1 MVKTFTHYNNDNYNE
16 FFGNYS
22 FPLSDFQKASIESIV
37 TGNHCLVT
45 AHTGSGK
52 CLKIDTEIVMF
63 DGSIKKVQDVKVGDK
78 LMGDDSTERNVL
90 GLARGIE
97 PMYEIKLSDGDSFT
111 CNESHILC
119 LKYNVKPSIRNNK
132 NSNRFEVNWFDNK
145 EIKMKSK
152 SFNYKNNDKERCFNE
167 ANILLEEKL
176 LKQESDFNISV
187 KDFLTLSKYL
197 QRNSLSYKV
206 GIEFNER
213 NIQLDPYILGLWL
226 GDGHSSSARITNQDA
241 TILKYLNENLIKY
254 DCFLKFIS
262 NYEYSFHTLKEYTR
276 NGRKNNITTI
286 LQNYNLLN
294 NKHIPDDYKINSRE
308 NRLKLLAGLI
318 DSDGYYQCKNYEISQ
333 KNNSLAKDI
342 VYLAKSL
349 GFACTCKKVIK
360 SCMYKNVKREGEY
373 NRITIFGDGLTDI
386 PVLCKRKKCEEERII
401 KKSALEYFFKIEAKG
416 IDNYYGFELDGN
428 HKFILG
434 NFIVTHNTLP
444 AEFAIEYF
452 KKQGKKVIYTG
463 PIKALCNQKLYDF
476 RKKFPNISFG
486 ILTGDIKDNP
496 EADVLIMTTEIL
508 RNTLFNKEIISKEKA
523 TIQNP
528 LLSFE
533 MDFDSELGAV
543 VFDEIHYISDEDRG
557 SVWEQSIILLP
568 DHIQLIMLSATI
580 QKPELFAKWIEDVKN
595 CNNNDKQV
603 YLCSTY
609 ERVVPLIHYNWLSC
623 LNQTKKKYIK
633 LDENFKYYINKP
645 LTLSRSDGN
654 PFLEDSFRNL
664 IKYQKMIEN
673 ENFIKRQYVLNDIVK
688 YLLNN
693 DMLPALCFIF
703 SRKNVQ
709 IAAKE
714 INFSLFAPEDK
725 TPSIIENECKQILIK
740 KLPNYKEYLKLP
752 EYIELIDLLKK
763 GIAIHHAGIMP
774 ILREIVELLF
784 EKNYIKLLFATETFA
799 VGINMPTKTVIFT
812 SLYKFDNNGQREL
825 YSHEYTQ
832 MAGRAGRRG
841 LDKIGHVIHCNNL
854 FKMDQI
860 NYKKILTGGAKLLSS
875 KFKISFNLILNIIYS
890 NNWREDFNKEEFK
903 AFIEKSMISENLAKE
918 QSYYLSVEKDI
929 QQQIDQFKTII
940 DNLKTPE
947 SIILEYKK
955 LKSQTNLRNN
965 QKKKIHKQIQDI
977 ENQYNLENDLKQY
990 NVYEALIE
998 EQKKNI
1004 GLTNSVKNY
1013 IDDNIQ
1019 NILDHL
1025 ISKQFIDN
1033 NLKIL
1038 HKGIFASQIQ
1048 EVHSLVMG
1056 EIYTFSNGFESF
1068 NSNDLI
1074 LIFSCFTNINID
1086 DDYKILA
1093 CPQINLFDIT
1103 KFIKETNE
1111 YYEFIQSKNFIP
1123 NDSEIMFHMDLI
1135 DILPDWINSQDEND
1149 CLIVLEK
1156 IKNEKYIFLGDFV
1169 KAILKINTIALELEK
1184 ISDLL
1189 NNLELKQ
1196 KLQEIPNKILKFVAT
1211 NQSLYI

>member
-1 MVKTFTHYNNDNYNE
+1 MVQTFTHYNNDNYNDFFSE
-16 FFGNYS
+16 FN
-22 FPLSDFQKASIESIV
+22 FPLSDFQKAAIESIV

-52 CLKIDTEIVMF
+52 CLKFDTELVLF

-119 LKYNVKPSIRNNK
+119 LKYNVKPRIINNK
-132 NSNRFEVNWFDNK
+132 NRNRFQVSWFDNK

-226 GDGHSSSARITNQDA
+226 GDGHSSAARITNQDA

-286 LQNYNLLN
+286 LRNYNLLN

-318 DSDGYYQCKNYEISQ
+318 DSDGYYYCKTYEISQ

-349 GFACTCKKVIK
+349 GFACKCKKVIK
-360 SCMYKNVKREGEY
+360 SCTYKNLKREGEY
-373 NRITIFGDGLTDI
+373 NKITIFGDGLTYI

-401 KKSALEYFFKIEAKG
+401 KKPALEYFFKIEAKG

-444 AEFAIEYF
+444 AEFAIKYF
-452 KKQGKKVIYTG
+452 KNKGKKVIYTG

-476 RKKFPNISFG
+476 RNKFPEISFG

-508 RNTLFNKEIISKEKA
+508 RNTLFNKQIIEKEDGNK
-523 TIQNP
+523 ISP

-533 MDFDSELGAV
+533 MDFQNELAAV
-543 VFDEIHYISDEDRG
+543 VFDEVHYISDDDRG
-557 SVWEQSIILLP
+557 SVWEQSLILLP
-568 DHIQLIMLSATI
+568 SHIQLIMLSATI
-580 QKPELFAKWIEDVKN
+580 DKPEIFAKWIEDLKYNENHKKN
-595 CNNNDKQV
+595 V

-609 ERVVPLIHYNWLSC
+609 TRVVPLIHYNWLSV
-623 LNQTKKKYIK
+623 LNQTKKKYNKI
-633 LDENFKYYINKP
+633 DENFKNYINQP
-645 LTLSRSDGN
+645 IVLSN
-654 PFLEDSFRNL
+654 QNNKFNEDNFRNL
-664 IKYQKMIEN
+664 LKYQKLIEQ
-673 ENFIKRQYVLNDIVK
+673 ENFIKRQYVLNDIIK
-688 YLLNN
+688 YLNNN

-703 SRKNVQ
+703 SRKNVE

-714 INFSLFAPEDK
+714 INFSLYQPEDK
-725 TPSIIENECKQILIK
+725 TPNIIENECKQILMR

-812 SLYKFDNNGQREL
+812 SLYKFDGNGQREL

-860 NYKKILTGGAKLLSS
+860 NYKKILTGGAKLLTS
-875 KFKISFNLILNIIYS
+875 KFKISFNLILNIIYQNNS
-890 NNWREDFNKEEFK
+890 NENFTLEEFK
-903 AFIEKSMISENLAKE
+903 NFISRSMISENLAKE
-918 QSYYLSVEKDI
+918 QSYYLAMEKEIEDKI
-929 QQQIDQFKTII
+929 NDYKLII
-940 DNLKTPE
+940 DNLKTPL
-947 SIILEYKK
+947 ITLQEYKK

-965 QKKKIHKQIQDI
+965 QKKKIQRQIQDI
-977 ENQYNLENDLKQY
+977 ENNYSIENDIKQFDI
-990 NVYEALIE
+990 YEQLIE

-1004 GLTNSVKNY
+1004 TYRNSVINY
-1013 IDDNIQ
+1013 IENNVQ
-1019 NILDHL
+1019 NIISHL
-1025 ISKQFIDN
+1025 SKNSFIDN
-1033 NLKIL
+1033 DFKIL
-1038 HKGIFASQIQ
+1038 EKGIIASQIQ
-1048 EVHSLVMG
+1048 EVHSLILS
-1056 EIYTFSNGFESF
+1056 ELYFRENGFKKYSSEE
-1068 NSNDLI
+1068 LI
-1074 LIFSCFTNINID
+1074 SIFSCFTIINVD
-1086 DDYKILA
+1086 EQYKYFT
-1093 CPQINLFDIT
+1093 CPIFNLLDIT
-1103 KFIKETNE
+1103 KNIKEISE
-1111 YYEFIQSKNFIP
+1111 YYEDIQSKNFIP
-1123 NDSEIMFHMDLI
+1123 NDSEIIFHFDLL
-1135 DILPDWINSQDEND
+1135 DILPDWIKAENENQ
-1149 CLIVLEK
+1149 CLILLEK
-1156 IKNEKYIFLGDFV
+1156 IKNEKNIFLGDFI
-1169 KAILKINTIALELEK
+1169 KAILKINTISLELEK
-1184 ISDLL
+1184 ICEIV
-1189 NNLELKQ
+1189 NNLELKE
-1196 KLQEIPNKILKFVAT
+1196 KLIKIPQLTLKFIAT

>member
-1 MVKTFTHYNNDNYNE
+1 MVKTFTHYNNHNYNE

-52 CLKIDTEIVMF
+52 
-63 DGSIKKVQDVKVGDK
+63 
-78 LMGDDSTERNVL
+78 
-90 GLARGIE
+90 
-97 PMYEIKLSDGDSFT
+97 
-111 CNESHILC
+111 
-119 LKYNVKPSIRNNK
+119 
-132 NSNRFEVNWFDNK
+132 
-145 EIKMKSK
+145 
-152 SFNYKNNDKERCFNE
+152 
-167 ANILLEEKL
+167 
-176 LKQESDFNISV
+176 
-187 KDFLTLSKYL
+187 
-197 QRNSLSYKV
+197 
-206 GIEFNER
+206 
-213 NIQLDPYILGLWL
+213 
-226 GDGHSSSARITNQDA
+226 
-241 TILKYLNENLIKY
+241 
-254 DCFLKFIS
+254 
-262 NYEYSFHTLKEYTR
+262 
-276 NGRKNNITTI
+276 
-286 LQNYNLLN
+286 
-294 NKHIPDDYKINSRE
+294 
-308 NRLKLLAGLI
+308 
-318 DSDGYYQCKNYEISQ
+318 
-333 KNNSLAKDI
+333 
-342 VYLAKSL
+342 
-349 GFACTCKKVIK
+349 
-360 SCMYKNVKREGEY
+360 
-373 NRITIFGDGLTDI
+373 
-386 PVLCKRKKCEEERII
+386 
-401 KKSALEYFFKIEAKG
+401 
-416 IDNYYGFELDGN
+416 
-428 HKFILG
+428 
-434 NFIVTHNTLP
+434 TLP

-508 RNTLFNKEIISKEKA
+508 RNTLFNKEIISKEKT

-623 LNQTKKKYIK
+623 LNQTKKKYVK

-918 QSYYLSVEKDI
+918 QSYYLSMEKDI

-965 QKKKIHKQIQDI
+965 QKKKVHKQIQDI

-1038 HKGIFASQIQ
+1038 HKGIIASQIQ

-1086 DDYKILA
+1086 DDYKILE

>member
-1 MVKTFTHYNNDNYNE
+1 MVLN
-16 FFGNYS
+16 
-22 FPLSDFQKASIESIV
+22 
-37 TGNHCLVT
+37 
-45 AHTGSGK
+45 
-52 CLKIDTEIVMF
+52 
-63 DGSIKKVQDVKVGDK
+63 
-78 LMGDDSTERNVL
+78 
-90 GLARGIE
+90 
-97 PMYEIKLSDGDSFT
+97 
-111 CNESHILC
+111 
-119 LKYNVKPSIRNNK
+119 
-132 NSNRFEVNWFDNK
+132 
-145 EIKMKSK
+145 
-152 SFNYKNNDKERCFNE
+152 
-167 ANILLEEKL
+167 
-176 LKQESDFNISV
+176 
-187 KDFLTLSKYL
+187 LT
-197 QRNSLSYKV
+197 V
-206 GIEFNER
+206 I
-213 NIQLDPYILGLWL
+213 I
-226 GDGHSSSARITNQDA
+226 
-241 TILKYLNENLIKY
+241 NL
-254 DCFLKFIS
+254 F
-262 NYEYSFHTLKEYTR
+262 
-276 NGRKNNITTI
+276 
-286 LQNYNLLN
+286 
-294 NKHIPDDYKINSRE
+294 
-308 NRLKLLAGLI
+308 
-318 DSDGYYQCKNYEISQ
+318 
-333 KNNSLAKDI
+333 
-342 VYLAKSL
+342 
-349 GFACTCKKVIK
+349 
-360 SCMYKNVKREGEY
+360 
-373 NRITIFGDGLTDI
+373 
-386 PVLCKRKKCEEERII
+386 
-401 KKSALEYFFKIEAKG
+401 
-416 IDNYYGFELDGN
+416 
-428 HKFILG
+428 
-434 NFIVTHNTLP
+434 
-444 AEFAIEYF
+444 FAIEYF
-452 KKQGKKVIYTG
+452 KKQSKKVIYTG

-476 RKKFPNISFG
+476 RRKFPHISFG

-508 RNTLFNKEIISKEKA
+508 RNTLFNKEIISKEKT

-533 MDFDSELGAV
+533 MDFDTELGAV

-595 CNNNDKQV
+595 CNNNHKQV

-633 LDENFKYYINKP
+633 VDENFKYYINKP

-688 YLLNN
+688 HLLNN

-714 INFSLFAPEDK
+714 INFSLFDPEDK

-918 QSYYLSVEKDI
+918 QNYYLSMEKDI

-965 QKKKIHKQIQDI
+965 QKKKVYKQIQDI
-977 ENQYNLENDLKQY
+977 ENQYKLDNDLKQF

-1013 IDDNIQ
+1013 IDNNIQ

-1038 HKGIFASQIQ
+1038 HKGIIASQIQ

-1135 DILPDWINSQDEND
+1135 DILPDWINSQDVND

-1189 NNLELKQ
+1189 NNLELKL

>member
-1 MVKTFTHYNNDNYNE
+1 MVQTFTHYNNDNYNDFFSE
-16 FFGNYS
+16 FN
-22 FPLSDFQKASIESIV
+22 FPLSDFQKAAIESIV

-45 AHTGSGK
+45 SHTGSGK

-286 LQNYNLLN
+286 LRNYNLLN

-401 KKSALEYFFKIEAKG
+401 KKPVLEYFFKIEAKG

-444 AEFAIEYF
+444 AEFAIKYF
-452 KKQGKKVIYTG
+452 KNKGKKVIYTG

-476 RKKFPNISFG
+476 RNKFPEISFG

-508 RNTLFNKEIISKEKA
+508 RNTLFNKQIIEKEDSNK
-523 TIQNP
+523 ISP

-533 MDFDSELGAV
+533 MDFQNELAAV
-543 VFDEIHYISDEDRG
+543 VFDEVHYISDDDRG
-557 SVWEQSIILLP
+557 SVWEQSLILLP
-568 DHIQLIMLSATI
+568 SHIQLIMLSATI
-580 QKPELFAKWIEDVKN
+580 DKPEIFAKWIEDLKYNENHKKN
-595 CNNNDKQV
+595 V

-609 ERVVPLIHYNWLSC
+609 TRVVPLIHYNWLSV
-623 LNQTKKKYIK
+623 LNQTKKKYNKI
-633 LDENFKYYINKP
+633 DENFKNYINQP
-645 LTLSRSDGN
+645 IVLSDQN
-654 PFLEDSFRNL
+654 NKFNEDNFRNL
-664 IKYQKMIEN
+664 IKYQKLIEQ
-673 ENFIKRQYVLNDIVK
+673 ENFIKRQYVLNDIIK
-688 YLLNN
+688 YLNNN

-703 SRKNVQ
+703 SRKNVE

-714 INFSLFAPEDK
+714 INFSLYQPEDK
-725 TPSIIENECKQILIK
+725 TPSIIENECKQILMR

-752 EYIELIDLLKK
+752 EYSELIDLLKK

-812 SLYKFDNNGQREL
+812 SLYKFDGNGQREL

-860 NYKKILTGGAKLLSS
+860 DYKKILTGGAKLLTS
-875 KFKISFNLILNIIYS
+875 KFKISFNLILNIIYQ
-890 NNWREDFNKEEFK
+890 NNNNENFTLEQFK
-903 AFIEKSMISENLAKE
+903 NFISRSMISENLAKE
-918 QSYYLSVEKDI
+918 QSYYLAMEKEIEDKI
-929 QQQIDQFKTII
+929 NNYKLII
-940 DNLKTPE
+940 DNLKTPFTT
-947 SIILEYKK
+947 LQEYKK
-955 LKSQTNLRNN
+955 LKSLTNLKNN
-965 QKKKIHKQIQDI
+965 QKKKIQKQIQDI
-977 ENQYNLENDLKQY
+977 ENNYSIENDIKQFDIY
-990 NVYEALIE
+990 QQLIE

-1004 GLTNSVKNY
+1004 TYRNSVINY
-1013 IDDNIQ
+1013 IENNVQ
-1019 NILDHL
+1019 NIITHL
-1025 ISKQFIDN
+1025 SKNRFIDN
-1033 NLKIL
+1033 DFKIL
-1038 HKGIFASQIQ
+1038 EKGIIASQIQ
-1048 EVHSLVMG
+1048 EVHSLILS
-1056 EIYTFSNGFESF
+1056 ELYFRENGFKKYSSE
-1068 NSNDLI
+1068 DLV
-1074 LIFSCFTNINID
+1074 LIFSCFTNINVD
-1086 DDYKILA
+1086 EQYKYFT
-1093 CPQINLFDIT
+1093 CPIFNLVDIT
-1103 KFIKETNE
+1103 KNIKEISE
-1111 YYEFIQSKNFIP
+1111 YYEDIQSKNFIP
-1123 NDSEIMFHMDLI
+1123 NDSEIIFHFDLL
-1135 DILPDWINSQDEND
+1135 DILHDWIKAENENQ
-1149 CLIVLEK
+1149 CLILLEK
-1156 IKNEKYIFLGDFV
+1156 IKNEKNIFLGDFI
-1169 KAILKINTIALELEK
+1169 KAILKINTISLELEK
-1184 ISDLL
+1184 ICEIV
-1189 NNLELKQ
+1189 NNLELKE
-1196 KLQEIPNKILKFVAT
+1196 KLIKIPQLTLKFVAT

>member
-1 MVKTFTHYNNDNYNE
+1 
-16 FFGNYS
+16 
-22 FPLSDFQKASIESIV
+22 
-37 TGNHCLVT
+37 
-45 AHTGSGK
+45 
-52 CLKIDTEIVMF
+52 
-63 DGSIKKVQDVKVGDK
+63 
-78 LMGDDSTERNVL
+78 
-90 GLARGIE
+90 
-97 PMYEIKLSDGDSFT
+97 
-111 CNESHILC
+111 
-119 LKYNVKPSIRNNK
+119 
-132 NSNRFEVNWFDNK
+132 
-145 EIKMKSK
+145 
-152 SFNYKNNDKERCFNE
+152 
-167 ANILLEEKL
+167 
-176 LKQESDFNISV
+176 
-187 KDFLTLSKYL
+187 
-197 QRNSLSYKV
+197 
-206 GIEFNER
+206 
-213 NIQLDPYILGLWL
+213 
-226 GDGHSSSARITNQDA
+226 
-241 TILKYLNENLIKY
+241 
-254 DCFLKFIS
+254 
-262 NYEYSFHTLKEYTR
+262 
-276 NGRKNNITTI
+276 
-286 LQNYNLLN
+286 
-294 NKHIPDDYKINSRE
+294 
-308 NRLKLLAGLI
+308 
-318 DSDGYYQCKNYEISQ
+318 
-333 KNNSLAKDI
+333 
-342 VYLAKSL
+342 
-349 GFACTCKKVIK
+349 
-360 SCMYKNVKREGEY
+360 
-373 NRITIFGDGLTDI
+373 
-386 PVLCKRKKCEEERII
+386 
-401 KKSALEYFFKIEAKG
+401 
-416 IDNYYGFELDGN
+416 
-428 HKFILG
+428 
-434 NFIVTHNTLP
+434 
-444 AEFAIEYF
+444 
-452 KKQGKKVIYTG
+452 
-463 PIKALCNQKLYDF
+463 
-476 RKKFPNISFG
+476 
-486 ILTGDIKDNP
+486 
-496 EADVLIMTTEIL
+496 
-508 RNTLFNKEIISKEKA
+508 
-523 TIQNP
+523 
-528 LLSFE
+528 
-533 MDFDSELGAV
+533 MDFDTELGAV

-595 CNNNDKQV
+595 CNNNHKQV

-633 LDENFKYYINKP
+633 VDENFKYYINKP

-688 YLLNN
+688 HLLNN

-714 INFSLFAPEDK
+714 INFSLFDPEDK

-918 QSYYLSVEKDI
+918 QNYYLSMEKDI

-965 QKKKIHKQIQDI
+965 QKKKVYKQIQDI
-977 ENQYNLENDLKQY
+977 ENQYKLDNDLKQF

-1013 IDDNIQ
+1013 IDNNIQ

-1038 HKGIFASQIQ
+1038 HKGIIASQIQ

-1086 DDYKILA
+1086 DDYKILE

>member
-1 MVKTFTHYNNDNYNE
+1 MVKTFTHYNNHNYNE

-22 FPLSDFQKASIESIV
+22 FDLSDFQKAAIESTV

-45 AHTGSGK
+45 SHTGSGK

-119 LKYNVKPSIRNNK
+119 LKYNVKPRIINNK
-132 NSNRFEVNWFDNK
+132 NSNRFEVSWFDNK
-145 EIKMKSK
+145 EIKMKYK

-226 GDGHSSSARITNQDA
+226 GDGHSSAARITNQDA

-286 LQNYNLLN
+286 LRNYNLLN

-318 DSDGYYQCKNYEISQ
+318 DSDGYYQCKTYEISQ
-333 KNNSLAKDI
+333 KNNILTKDI

-349 GFACTCKKVIK
+349 GFACTCKKVSK

-386 PVLCKRKKCEEERII
+386 PVLCKRKKYEEERII
-401 KKSALEYFFKIEAKG
+401 KKPALEYFFKIEAKG

-452 KKQGKKVIYTG
+452 KKQSKKVIYTG

-476 RKKFPNISFG
+476 RRKFPHISFG

-508 RNTLFNKEIISKEKA
+508 RNTLFNKEIISKEKT

-533 MDFDSELGAV
+533 MDFDTELGAV

-595 CNNNDKQV
+595 CNNNHKQV

-633 LDENFKYYINKP
+633 VDENFKYYINKP

-688 YLLNN
+688 HLLNN

-714 INFSLFAPEDK
+714 INFSLFDPEDK

-918 QSYYLSVEKDI
+918 QNYYLSMEKDI

-965 QKKKIHKQIQDI
+965 QKKKVYKQIQDI
-977 ENQYNLENDLKQY
+977 ENQYKLDNDLKQF

-1013 IDDNIQ
+1013 IDNNIQ

-1038 HKGIFASQIQ
+1038 HKGIIASQIQ

-1135 DILPDWINSQDEND
+1135 DILPDWINSQDVND

-1189 NNLELKQ
+1189 NNLELKL

>member
-1 MVKTFTHYNNDNYNE
+1 MVRK
-16 FFGNYS
+16 GN
-22 FPLSDFQKASIESIV
+22 F
-37 TGNHCLVT
+37 
-45 AHTGSGK
+45 
-52 CLKIDTEIVMF
+52 
-63 DGSIKKVQDVKVGDK
+63 
-78 LMGDDSTERNVL
+78 
-90 GLARGIE
+90 
-97 PMYEIKLSDGDSFT
+97 GDSFT

-119 LKYNVKPSIRNNK
+119 LKYNVKPRIINNK
-132 NSNRFEVNWFDNK
+132 NRNRFEVSWFDNK

-206 GIEFNER
+206 GIEFNKR

-226 GDGHSSSARITNQDA
+226 GDGHSSAARITNQDA

-286 LQNYNLLN
+286 LRNYNLLN

-318 DSDGYYQCKNYEISQ
+318 DSDGYYYCKTYEIFQ

-349 GFACTCKKVIK
+349 GFACKCKKVIK
-360 SCMYKNVKREGEY
+360 SCTYKNLKREGEY
-373 NRITIFGDGLTDI
+373 NKITIFGDGLTDI

-401 KKSALEYFFKIEAKG
+401 KKPALEYFFKIEAKG

-476 RKKFPNISFG
+476 RKKYPHISFG

-508 RNTLFNKEIISKEKA
+508 RNTLFNKEIIEKDKNV
-523 TIQNP
+523 INKSP

-533 MDFDSELGAV
+533 MDFQTELGAV
-543 VFDEIHYISDEDRG
+543 VFDEVHYISDDDRG
-557 SVWEQSIILLP
+557 SVWEQSLILLP
-568 DHIQLIMLSATI
+568 SHIQLIMLSATI
-580 QKPELFAKWIEDVKN
+580 DKPEIFAKWIEDLKI
-595 CNNNDKQV
+595 NNNNKKEV

-609 ERVVPLIHYNWLSC
+609 HRVVPLIHYNWLSV
-623 LNQTKKKYIK
+623 LNQTKKKFNK
-633 LDENFKYYINKP
+633 MDQNFKNYINQP
-645 LTLSRSDGN
+645 IIVSDTKIKFN
-654 PFLEDSFRNL
+654 EDNYKN
-664 IKYQKMIEN
+664 IVKYQKLIEG
-673 ENFIKRQYVLNDIVK
+673 ENFIKRQYILNDIVR
-688 YLLNN
+688 YLNNN

-703 SRKNVQ
+703 SRKKVE

-714 INFSLFAPEDK
+714 INFSLFDPEDK
-725 TPSIIENECKQILIK
+725 MPNIIENECKQILIR

-752 EYIELIDLLKK
+752 EYIELIELLKK
-763 GIAIHHAGIMP
+763 GVAIHHAGIMP

-812 SLYKFDNNGQREL
+812 SLYKFDGNGQRPL

-854 FKMDQI
+854 FKIDQLE
-860 NYKKILTGGAKLLSS
+860 YKKILTGGAKLLTS

-890 NNWREDFNKEEFK
+890 NSNNNNFTFIEFK
-903 AFIEKSMISENLAKE
+903 SFIEKSMISENLAKE
-918 QSYYLSVEKDI
+918 QSYYLTLEREI
-929 QQQIDQFKTII
+929 QNKINDYQLIL
-940 DNLKTPE
+940 DNMKTPICVLE
-947 SIILEYKK
+947 EYKK
-955 LKSQTNLRNN
+955 LKSQTNLKNN
-965 QKKKIHKQIQDI
+965 QKKKIYKQIQEI
-977 ENQYNLENDLKQY
+977 ENNYLIENDMKQY
-990 NVYEALIE
+990 NIYEDLIE
-998 EQKKNI
+998 EQRKNI
-1004 GLTNSVKNY
+1004 TYRNSVQNY
-1013 IDDNIQ
+1013 IENNVQ
-1019 NILDHL
+1019 NIIDHL
-1025 ISKQFIDN
+1025 IEKDFIN
-1033 NLKIL
+1033 NEFKIL
-1038 HKGIFASQIQ
+1038 EKGIIASQIQ
-1048 EVHSLVMG
+1048 EVHSLILA
-1056 EIYTFSNGFESF
+1056 EIYNKFNGFDKYTSE
-1068 NSNDLI
+1068 NLI
-1074 LIFSCFTNINID
+1074 SIFSCFTNINVD
-1086 DDYKILA
+1086 DEYKYYSSPDLK
-1093 CPQINLFDIT
+1093 LVDIT
-1103 KFIKETNE
+1103 KNIKEISE
-1111 YYEFIQSKNFIP
+1111 YYDEIQSKNYIP
-1123 NDSEIMFHMDLI
+1123 NDSEIVFHMDLL
-1135 DILPDWINSQDEND
+1135 DILPEWIHARNEGE
-1149 CLIVLEK
+1149 CLLILDK
-1156 IKNEKYIFLGDFV
+1156 IKNEKNIFLGDFV

-1189 NNLELKQ
+1189 NNLELKE

>member
-16 FFGNYS
+16 FFNYFS
-22 FPLSDFQKASIESIV
+22 FNLSDFQKAAIESIV

-45 AHTGSGK
+45 SSTGSGK
-52 CLKIDTEIVMF
+52 T
-63 DGSIKKVQDVKVGDK
+63 
-78 LMGDDSTERNVL
+78 
-90 GLARGIE
+90 
-97 PMYEIKLSDGDSFT
+97 
-111 CNESHILC
+111 
-119 LKYNVKPSIRNNK
+119 
-132 NSNRFEVNWFDNK
+132 NS
-145 EIKMKSK
+145 
-152 SFNYKNNDKERCFNE
+152 
-167 ANILLEEKL
+167 
-176 LKQESDFNISV
+176 
-187 KDFLTLSKYL
+187 
-197 QRNSLSYKV
+197 
-206 GIEFNER
+206 
-213 NIQLDPYILGLWL
+213 
-226 GDGHSSSARITNQDA
+226 
-241 TILKYLNENLIKY
+241 
-254 DCFLKFIS
+254 
-262 NYEYSFHTLKEYTR
+262 
-276 NGRKNNITTI
+276 
-286 LQNYNLLN
+286 
-294 NKHIPDDYKINSRE
+294 
-308 NRLKLLAGLI
+308 
-318 DSDGYYQCKNYEISQ
+318 
-333 KNNSLAKDI
+333 
-342 VYLAKSL
+342 
-349 GFACTCKKVIK
+349 
-360 SCMYKNVKREGEY
+360 
-373 NRITIFGDGLTDI
+373 
-386 PVLCKRKKCEEERII
+386 
-401 KKSALEYFFKIEAKG
+401 
-416 IDNYYGFELDGN
+416 
-428 HKFILG
+428 
-434 NFIVTHNTLP
+434 

-476 RKKFPNISFG
+476 RKKFPHISFG

-508 RNTLFNKEIISKEKA
+508 RNTLFNKEIISKEKT

-568 DHIQLIMLSATI
+568 DHVQLIMLSATI

-595 CNNNDKQV
+595 CNNNNKQV
-603 YLCSTY
+603 YLCSTSQ
-609 ERVVPLIHYNWLSC
+609 RVVPLIHYNWLSC
-623 LNQTKKKYIK
+623 LNQTKKKYVK

-812 SLYKFDNNGQREL
+812 SLYKFDNNGHREL

-918 QSYYLSVEKDI
+918 QSYYLSMEKDI

-940 DNLKTPE
+940 DHLKTPE
-947 SIILEYKK
+947 SVILEYKK

-965 QKKKIHKQIQDI
+965 QKKKVHKQIQDI
-977 ENQYNLENDLKQY
+977 ENQYKLDNDLKQF

-1038 HKGIFASQIQ
+1038 HKGIIASQIQ

-1086 DDYKILA
+1086 DDYKILE

>member
-1 MVKTFTHYNNDNYNE
+1 MVQTFTHYNNDNYNDFFSE
-16 FFGNYS
+16 FN
-22 FPLSDFQKASIESIV
+22 FPLSDFQKAAIESIV

-45 AHTGSGK
+45 SHTGSGK

-286 LQNYNLLN
+286 LRNYNLLN

-401 KKSALEYFFKIEAKG
+401 KKPVLEYFFKIEAKG

-444 AEFAIEYF
+444 AEFAIKYF
-452 KKQGKKVIYTG
+452 KNKGKKVIYTG

-476 RKKFPNISFG
+476 RNKFPEISFG

-508 RNTLFNKEIISKEKA
+508 RNTLFNKQIIEKEDSNK
-523 TIQNP
+523 ISP

-533 MDFDSELGAV
+533 MDFQNELAAV
-543 VFDEIHYISDEDRG
+543 VFDEVHYISDDDRG
-557 SVWEQSIILLP
+557 SVWEQSLILLP
-568 DHIQLIMLSATI
+568 SHIQLIMLSATI
-580 QKPELFAKWIEDVKN
+580 DKPEIFAKWIEDLKYNENHKKN
-595 CNNNDKQV
+595 V

-609 ERVVPLIHYNWLSC
+609 TRVVPLIHYNWLSV
-623 LNQTKKKYIK
+623 LNQTKKKYNKI
-633 LDENFKYYINKP
+633 DENFKNYINQP
-645 LTLSRSDGN
+645 IVLSDQN
-654 PFLEDSFRNL
+654 NKFNEDNFGNL
-664 IKYQKMIEN
+664 IKYQKLIEQ
-673 ENFIKRQYVLNDIVK
+673 ENFIKRQYVLNDIIK
-688 YLLNN
+688 YLNNN

-703 SRKNVQ
+703 SRKNVE

-714 INFSLFAPEDK
+714 INFSLYQPEDK
-725 TPSIIENECKQILIK
+725 TPSIIENECKQILMR

-752 EYIELIDLLKK
+752 EYSELIDLLKK

-812 SLYKFDNNGQREL
+812 SLYKFDGNGQREL

-860 NYKKILTGGAKLLSS
+860 DYKKILTGGAKLLTS
-875 KFKISFNLILNIIYS
+875 KFKISFNLILNIIYQ
-890 NNWREDFNKEEFK
+890 NNNNENFTLEQFK
-903 AFIEKSMISENLAKE
+903 NFISRSMISENLAKE
-918 QSYYLSVEKDI
+918 QSYYLAMEKEIEDKI
-929 QQQIDQFKTII
+929 NNYKLII
-940 DNLKTPE
+940 DNLKTPFTT
-947 SIILEYKK
+947 LQEYKK
-955 LKSQTNLRNN
+955 LKSLTNLKNN
-965 QKKKIHKQIQDI
+965 QKKKIQKQIQDI
-977 ENQYNLENDLKQY
+977 ENNYSIENDIKQFDIY
-990 NVYEALIE
+990 QQLIE

-1004 GLTNSVKNY
+1004 TYRNSVINY
-1013 IDDNIQ
+1013 IENNVQ
-1019 NILDHL
+1019 NIMTHL
-1025 ISKQFIDN
+1025 SKNRFIDN
-1033 NLKIL
+1033 DFKIL
-1038 HKGIFASQIQ
+1038 EKGIIASQIQ
-1048 EVHSLVMG
+1048 EVHSLILS
-1056 EIYTFSNGFESF
+1056 ELYFRENGFKKYSSE
-1068 NSNDLI
+1068 DLV
-1074 LIFSCFTNINID
+1074 LIFSCFTNINVD
-1086 DDYKILA
+1086 EQYKYFT
-1093 CPQINLFDIT
+1093 CPIFNLVDIT
-1103 KFIKETNE
+1103 KNIKEISE
-1111 YYEFIQSKNFIP
+1111 YYEDIQSKNFIP
-1123 NDSEIMFHMDLI
+1123 NDSEIIFHFDLL
-1135 DILPDWINSQDEND
+1135 DILHDWIKAENENQ
-1149 CLIVLEK
+1149 CLILLEK
-1156 IKNEKYIFLGDFV
+1156 IKNEKNIFLGDFI
-1169 KAILKINTIALELEK
+1169 KAILKINTISLELEK
-1184 ISDLL
+1184 ICEIV
-1189 NNLELKQ
+1189 NNLELKE
-1196 KLQEIPNKILKFVAT
+1196 KLIKIPQLTLKFVAT

>member
-16 FFGNYS
+16 FFNYFS
-22 FPLSDFQKASIESIV
+22 FNLSDFQKASIESIV

-52 CLKIDTEIVMF
+52 
-63 DGSIKKVQDVKVGDK
+63 
-78 LMGDDSTERNVL
+78 
-90 GLARGIE
+90 
-97 PMYEIKLSDGDSFT
+97 
-111 CNESHILC
+111 
-119 LKYNVKPSIRNNK
+119 
-132 NSNRFEVNWFDNK
+132 
-145 EIKMKSK
+145 
-152 SFNYKNNDKERCFNE
+152 
-167 ANILLEEKL
+167 
-176 LKQESDFNISV
+176 
-187 KDFLTLSKYL
+187 
-197 QRNSLSYKV
+197 
-206 GIEFNER
+206 
-213 NIQLDPYILGLWL
+213 
-226 GDGHSSSARITNQDA
+226 
-241 TILKYLNENLIKY
+241 
-254 DCFLKFIS
+254 
-262 NYEYSFHTLKEYTR
+262 
-276 NGRKNNITTI
+276 TT
-286 LQNYNLLN
+286 
-294 NKHIPDDYKINSRE
+294 
-308 NRLKLLAGLI
+308 
-318 DSDGYYQCKNYEISQ
+318 
-333 KNNSLAKDI
+333 
-342 VYLAKSL
+342 
-349 GFACTCKKVIK
+349 
-360 SCMYKNVKREGEY
+360 
-373 NRITIFGDGLTDI
+373 
-386 PVLCKRKKCEEERII
+386 
-401 KKSALEYFFKIEAKG
+401 
-416 IDNYYGFELDGN
+416 
-428 HKFILG
+428 
-434 NFIVTHNTLP
+434 P

-476 RKKFPNISFG
+476 RKKFPHISFG

-508 RNTLFNKEIISKEKA
+508 RNTLFNKEIISKEKT

-595 CNNNDKQV
+595 CKNIDKQV

-654 PFLEDSFRNL
+654 PFIEDSFRNL
-664 IKYQKMIEN
+664 IKYQKMIES
-673 ENFIKRQYVLNDIVK
+673 ENFIKRQYVLNDIIK
-688 YLLNN
+688 HLLNN

-918 QSYYLSVEKDI
+918 QSYYLSMEKDI

-940 DNLKTPE
+940 DNLTTPE

-965 QKKKIHKQIQDI
+965 QKKKVHKQIQDI
-977 ENQYNLENDLKQY
+977 ENQYKLDNDLKQY

-1025 ISKQFIDN
+1025 INKEFIDE

-1038 HKGIFASQIQ
+1038 HKGIISSQIQ

-1056 EIYTFSNGFESF
+1056 EIFTFTNGFESF

-1086 DDYKILA
+1086 DDYKILS
-1093 CPQINLFDIT
+1093 CPQVNLFKIT

-1123 NDSEIMFHMDLI
+1123 NDSEIIFHMDLI
-1135 DILPDWINSQDEND
+1135 DILPDWINAQDEND

-1196 KLQEIPNKILKFVAT
+1196 KLQEIPNKILKFIAT
-1211 NQSLYI
+1211 NQSLYV

>member
-1 MVKTFTHYNNDNYNE
+1 
-16 FFGNYS
+16 
-22 FPLSDFQKASIESIV
+22 
-37 TGNHCLVT
+37 
-45 AHTGSGK
+45 
-52 CLKIDTEIVMF
+52 
-63 DGSIKKVQDVKVGDK
+63 
-78 LMGDDSTERNVL
+78 
-90 GLARGIE
+90 
-97 PMYEIKLSDGDSFT
+97 
-111 CNESHILC
+111 
-119 LKYNVKPSIRNNK
+119 
-132 NSNRFEVNWFDNK
+132 
-145 EIKMKSK
+145 
-152 SFNYKNNDKERCFNE
+152 
-167 ANILLEEKL
+167 
-176 LKQESDFNISV
+176 
-187 KDFLTLSKYL
+187 
-197 QRNSLSYKV
+197 
-206 GIEFNER
+206 
-213 NIQLDPYILGLWL
+213 
-226 GDGHSSSARITNQDA
+226 
-241 TILKYLNENLIKY
+241 
-254 DCFLKFIS
+254 
-262 NYEYSFHTLKEYTR
+262 
-276 NGRKNNITTI
+276 
-286 LQNYNLLN
+286 
-294 NKHIPDDYKINSRE
+294 
-308 NRLKLLAGLI
+308 
-318 DSDGYYQCKNYEISQ
+318 
-333 KNNSLAKDI
+333 
-342 VYLAKSL
+342 
-349 GFACTCKKVIK
+349 
-360 SCMYKNVKREGEY
+360 
-373 NRITIFGDGLTDI
+373 
-386 PVLCKRKKCEEERII
+386 
-401 KKSALEYFFKIEAKG
+401 
-416 IDNYYGFELDGN
+416 
-428 HKFILG
+428 
-434 NFIVTHNTLP
+434 
-444 AEFAIEYF
+444 
-452 KKQGKKVIYTG
+452 
-463 PIKALCNQKLYDF
+463 
-476 RKKFPNISFG
+476 
-486 ILTGDIKDNP
+486 
-496 EADVLIMTTEIL
+496 MTTEIL
-508 RNTLFNKEIISKEKA
+508 RNTLFNKEIISKEKT

-533 MDFDSELGAV
+533 MDFDTELGAV

-595 CNNNDKQV
+595 CNNNHKQV

-633 LDENFKYYINKP
+633 VDENFKYYINKP

-714 INFSLFAPEDK
+714 INFSLFDPEDK

-918 QSYYLSVEKDI
+918 QNYYLSMEKDI

-965 QKKKIHKQIQDI
+965 QKKKVYKQIQDI
-977 ENQYNLENDLKQY
+977 ENQYKLDNDLKQF

-1013 IDDNIQ
+1013 IDNNIQ

-1038 HKGIFASQIQ
+1038 HKGIIASQIQ

-1135 DILPDWINSQDEND
+1135 DILPDWINSQDVND

-1189 NNLELKQ
+1189 NNLELKL